1 MFTIKFII
9 PKRIFLVCIVLTSN
23 AIYASD
29 TNPIQIGAATSVVN
43 NVLTSTPEGEKKIR
57 INDELFFKQQILT
70 KENSTLIITFRD
82 SSTFSVAPQ
91 SVVVLDE
98 FVFNPTEGILEKSI
112 KVLKGSFRYISG
124 FPIKNAVT
132 KIVTPFGTAGI
143 RGSAVQGTIGA
154 KTGVIVNVA
163 SGDVLFETLD
173 GKTLTIKEGKT
184 LSVPSKNEIC
194 AVPAASTAPLMQN
207 FINIFEKTANAPL
220 TPEQILA
227 NAELNN
233 MPATVQKEAYTA
245 IQGIPLSPQSLQG
258 KELPSPDTK
267 VSGDPEVLIN
277 KFMQDLRTKNK
288 LQVDSA
294 TRDIVAA
301 AVASGASTDKISH
314 IATNAV
320 VGAKGDYKVYVA
332 ATVINTLHQ
341 VKSDLVDEVAPKVQ
355 DVLPADQL
363 PKLPSLVPDVVLPPF
378 VPTNKTELDD

>member
-1 MFTIKFII
+1 VFTIKFIV
-9 PKRIFLVCIVLTSN
+9 PKSIFLV
-23 AIYASD
+23 AIALFSTVAYASD
-29 TNPIQIGAATSVVN
+29 AIHIGAATSVVN
-43 NVLTSTPEGEKKIR
+43 DVLTPTPTGDKKIR
-57 INDELFFKQQILT
+57 INDELFFKQQVIT

-98 FVFNPTEGILEKSI
+98 FIFNPSEGILEKSI

-124 FPIKNAVT
+124 FPIKNSIT

-163 SGDVLFETLD
+163 SGDVLFETID

-184 LSVPSKNEIC
+184 LSVPTKDEIC
-194 AVPAASTAPLMQN
+194 AVPNSSTAPLMQN
-207 FINIFEKTANAPL
+207 FVNLFEKTANSPL

-227 NAELNN
+227 NAEENN
-233 MPATVQKEAYTA
+233 MPAASQKAAYTF
-245 IQGIPLSPQSLQG
+245 IREIPINPQSLQG
-258 KELPSPDTK
+258 KELASPDTK
-267 VSGDPEVLIN
+267 VAGDPQVLIN

-301 AVASGASTDKISH
+301 TVASGASTDKIIH

-320 VGAKGDYKVYVA
+320 LGAKDDYKVTVA
-332 ATVINTLHQ
+332 ATVINTLQQ
-341 VKSDLVDEVAPKVQ
+341 VKSSLVNEVAPKVQ

-363 PKLPSLVPDVVLPPF
+363 LELPSLVPNVVLPPF
-378 VPTNKTELDD
+378 VPTKKTEFDE

>member
-1 MFTIKFII
+1 VFTIKFII
-9 PKRIFLVCIVLTSN
+9 PKSIFLVAIVMFST
-23 AIYASD
+23 AAYASD
-29 TNPIQIGAATSVVN
+29 AIHIGAATSVVN
-43 NVLTSTPEGEKKIR
+43 DVLTPTPTGDKKIR
-57 INDELFFKQQILT
+57 INDELFFKQQVIT

-98 FVFNPTEGILEKSI
+98 FIFNPSEGILEKSI

-163 SGDVLFETLD
+163 SGDVLFETID

-184 LSVPSKNEIC
+184 LSVPTKDEIC
-194 AVPAASTAPLMQN
+194 AVPNSSTAPLMQN
-207 FINIFEKTANAPL
+207 FVNLFEKTTNSPL

-227 NAELNN
+227 NAEENN
-233 MPATVQKEAYTA
+233 MPAAAQKEAY
-245 IQGIPLSPQSLQG
+245 IFIREIPINPQSLQG
-258 KELPSPDTK
+258 KELPSPEVK
-267 VSGDPEVLIN
+267 VAGDPQVLIN

-301 AVASGASTDKISH
+301 TVASGASTDKIIH

-320 VGAKGDYKVYVA
+320 VGAKDDYKVTVA
-332 ATVINTLHQ
+332 ATVINTLQQ
-341 VKSDLVDEVAPKVQ
+341 VKSVLVNQVAPKVQ
-355 DVLPADQL
+355 AVLSADQL
-363 PKLPSLVPDVVLPPF
+363 LKLPSLVPDVVLPPF
-378 VPTNKTELDD
+378 VPTKKMEFDE